1 MADESDIRTEMKLVD
16 EMVTSMVEILVV
28 YLVVDSV
35 VLSVC
40 EWVVL
45 LVL

>member
-1 MADESDIRTEMKLVD
+1 MADESDIRTEKKLVD
-16 EMVTSMVEILVV
+16 KTVTSMVEILVV
-28 YLVVDSV
+28 YLVADSV